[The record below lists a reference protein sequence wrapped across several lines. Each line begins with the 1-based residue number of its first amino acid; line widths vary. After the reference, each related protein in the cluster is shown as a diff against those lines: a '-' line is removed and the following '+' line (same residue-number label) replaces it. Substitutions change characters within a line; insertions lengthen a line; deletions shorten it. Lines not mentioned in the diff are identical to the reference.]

1 MIDQELLLIAAKRA
15 YEARFAKD
23 PRALKWHPWDELPPG
38 VKALWCD
45 VALAVLQAGTGK
57 LVHKDTGDYSFQG
70 DVRSIFTKRSGA
82 LRVVVENDAG
92 LVHIFNTSQLKEG
105 LRNG

>member
-1 MIDQELLLIAAKRA
+1 MLDQDLVLVAARRA

-45 VALAVLQAGTGK
+45 VALAVLQGGTGK
-57 LVHKDTGDYSFQG
+57 LVHKVTGDYRFQG
-70 DVRSIFTKRSGA
+70 DVRSIFAKRSGA
-82 LRVVVENDAG
+82 LRVVVENDDG
-92 LVHIFNTSQLKEG
+92 VVHIFNTLQLKEG
-105 LRNG
+105 PTDG